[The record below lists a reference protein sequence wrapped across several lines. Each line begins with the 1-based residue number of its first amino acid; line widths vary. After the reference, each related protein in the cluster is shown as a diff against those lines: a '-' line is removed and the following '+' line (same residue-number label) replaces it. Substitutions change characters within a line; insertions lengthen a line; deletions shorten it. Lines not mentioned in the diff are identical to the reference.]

1 MFEEYPKHLY
11 TTPGPHVGNDGVT
24 FGFIIVNDSEEEQ
37 AARAAGWKDFADAI
51 APKEQAPLDPKPP
64 QDAPPADDD
73 TRDPTRAELEAK
85 AKELGIEFSPRIGD
99 VKLGERI
106 QAALDAQTKA
116 PEA

>member
-11 TTPGPHVGNDGVT
+11 TTPGPYAGNDGVT
-24 FGFIIVNDSEEEQ
+24 FNFIIVHRSEEEQ
-37 AARAAGWKDFADAI
+37 AARAGGWQDFADAI
-51 APKEQAPLDPKPP
+51 APK
-64 QDAPPADDD
+64 PPAGEKAPGDTDE
-73 TRDPTRAELEAK
+73 TRDPTREELEAK

-106 QAALDAQTKA
+106 QAALDAQADPAKA